1 MFTNPQLIMGLDMY
15 LYGTKNFSVFTPDT
29 AIKESKEKTFE
40 FTSLINN
47 HGLDNAPIDYDTPWS
62 NYDIKFPIMYWRKSN
77 QIHQWFVKNV
87 QAGTD
92 NCAEYSVGIDQL
104 RLLSKTIEP
113 ALASTAAASEYMPTA
128 DGFFFGSQEYDSYY
142 FDDLRSTKTKIDR
155 LIAYQTAALDANNK
169 RYANLAKYNG
179 NMSDSEFEKH
189 FPNLTKDVPFDD
201 FVYWSS
207 W

>member
-1 MFTNPQLIMGLDMY
+1 MGLDMY
-15 LYGTKNFSVFTPDT
+15 LFGTKNFSVFTRNSVKPPL
-29 AIKESKEKTFE
+29 EKTFE

-47 HGLDNAPIDYDTPWS
+47 HGLENAPIDYATPWS

-77 QIHQWFVKNV
+77 QIHQWFVQNV

-113 ALASTAAASEYMPTA
+113 ALVSTAAASELLPTTE
-128 DGFFFGSQEYDSYY
+128 GFFFGSQEYDSYY
-142 FDDLRSTKTKIDR
+142 FEDLKQTKEKIDS
-155 LIAYQTAALDANNK
+155 LIAYQTAAIDANNK

-179 NMSDSEFEKH
+179 SMSDSEFEKH

-201 FVYWSS
+201 FIYWSS

>member
-1 MFTNPQLIMGLDMY
+1 MGLDMY
-15 LYGTKNFSVFTPDT
+15 LFGTKNFSVFTRNSVKPPL
-29 AIKESKEKTFE
+29 EKTFE

-47 HGLDNAPIDYDTPWS
+47 HGLENAPIDYDTPWS

-77 QIHQWFVKNV
+77 QIHQWFVQNV

-113 ALASTAAASEYMPTA
+113 ALVSTAAASELLPTTE
-128 DGFFFGSQEYDSYY
+128 GFFFGSQEYDSYY
-142 FDDLRSTKTKIDR
+142 FEDLKQTKEKIDS
-155 LIAYQTAALDANNK
+155 LIAYQTAAIDANNK

-179 NMSDSEFEKH
+179 SMSDSEFEKH

-201 FVYWSS
+201 FIYWSS

>member
-1 MFTNPQLIMGLDMY
+1 MY
-15 LYGTKNFSVFTPDT
+15 LFGTKNFSVFTRNSVKPPL
-29 AIKESKEKTFE
+29 EKTFE

-47 HGLDNAPIDYDTPWS
+47 HGLENAPIDYDTPWS

-77 QIHQWFVKNV
+77 QIHQWFVQNV

-113 ALASTAAASEYMPTA
+113 ALVSTAAASELLPTTE
-128 DGFFFGSQEYDSYY
+128 GFFFGSQEYDSYY
-142 FDDLRSTKTKIDR
+142 FEDLKQTKEKIDS
-155 LIAYQTAALDANNK
+155 LIAYQTAAIDANNK

-179 NMSDSEFEKH
+179 SMSDSEFEKH

-201 FVYWSS
+201 FIYWSS

>member
-1 MFTNPQLIMGLDMY
+1 MGLDMY
-15 LYGTKNFSVFTPDT
+15 LFGTKNFSVFTRNSVKPPL
-29 AIKESKEKTFE
+29 EKTFE

-47 HGLDNAPIDYDTPWS
+47 HGLENAPIDYDTPWS

-77 QIHQWFVKNV
+77 QIHQRFVQNV

-113 ALASTAAASEYMPTA
+113 ALVSTAAASELLPTTE
-128 DGFFFGSQEYDSYY
+128 GFFFGSQEYDSYY
-142 FDDLRSTKTKIDR
+142 FEDLKQTKEKIDS
-155 LIAYQTAALDANNK
+155 LIAYQTAAIDANNK

-179 NMSDSEFEKH
+179 SMSDSEFEKH

-201 FVYWSS
+201 FIYWSS

>member
-1 MFTNPQLIMGLDMY
+1 MY
-15 LYGTKNFSVFTPDT
+15 FRGTKTFGIYPQGQYKPPF
-29 AIKESKEKTFE
+29 EKTFE
-40 FTSLINN
+40 FTSLLNN
-47 HGLDNAPIDYDTPWS
+47 HGMENAPIDYDTPWS

-77 QIHQWFVKNV
+77 QIHQWFVQNV

-113 ALASTAAASEYMPTA
+113 ALVSTAAASELLPTTE
-128 DGFFFGSQEYDSYY
+128 GFFFGSQEYDEFY
-142 FDDLRSTKTKIDR
+142 FEDLKQTKEKIDS
-155 LIAYQTAALDANNK
+155 LIAYQTAAIDANNK
-169 RYANLAKYNG
+169 SYANLAKYNG
-179 NMSDSEFEKH
+179 SMSDSEFEKH

-201 FVYWSS
+201 FIYWSS

>member
-1 MFTNPQLIMGLDMY
+1 MGLDMY
-15 LYGTKNFSVFTPDT
+15 LFGTKNFSVFTRNSVKPPL
-29 AIKESKEKTFE
+29 EKTFE

-47 HGLDNAPIDYDTPWS
+47 HGMENAPLDYDTPWS

-77 QIHQWFVKNV
+77 QIHQWFVQNV

-113 ALASTAAASEYMPTA
+113 ALVSTAAASELLPTTE
-128 DGFFFGSQEYDSYY
+128 GFFFGSQEYDSYY
-142 FDDLRSTKTKIDR
+142 FEDLKQTKEKIDS
-155 LIAYQTAALDANNK
+155 LIAYQTAAIDANNK

-179 NMSDSEFEKH
+179 SMSDSEFEKH

-201 FVYWSS
+201 FIYWSS

>member
-1 MFTNPQLIMGLDMY
+1 MGLDMY
-15 LYGTKNFSVFTPDT
+15 LFGNKNFSVFTRNSVKPPL
-29 AIKESKEKTFE
+29 EKTFE

-47 HGLDNAPIDYDTPWS
+47 HGLENAPIDYDTPWS

-77 QIHQWFVKNV
+77 QIHQWFVQNV

-113 ALASTAAASEYMPTA
+113 ALVSTAAASELLPTTE
-128 DGFFFGSQEYDSYY
+128 GIFFGSQEYDSYY
-142 FDDLRSTKTKIDR
+142 FEDLKQTKEKIDS
-155 LIAYQTAALDANNK
+155 LIAYQTAAIDANNK
-169 RYANLAKYNG
+169 RYAYLAKYNG
-179 NMSDSEFEKH
+179 SMSDSEYEKH
-189 FPNLTKDVPFDD
+189 FPNLTKNVPFDD
-201 FVYWSS
+201 FIYWSS

>member
-15 LYGTKNFSVFTPDT
+15 LYGTKNFSVFTSDT

-62 NYDIKFPIMYWRKSN
+62 NYDIKFTLMYWRKSN
-77 QIHQWFVKNV
+77 QIHQWFVNNV
-87 QAGTD
+87 QGGTD
-92 NCAEYSVGIDQL
+92 NCAEYSVDIDQL
-104 RLLSKTIEP
+104 KLLSKTIEP

-128 DGFFFGSQEYDSYY
+128 EGFFFGSQEYDSYY
-142 FDDLRSTKTKIDR
+142 FDDLRSTKTKIDQ
-155 LIAYQTAALDANNK
+155 LIAYQTAALDAANK

-179 NMSDSEFEKH
+179 NMSDSEFEKQ

>member
-15 LYGTKNFSVFTPDT
+15 LFGNKNFSVFTRNSVKPPL
-29 AIKESKEKTFE
+29 EKTFE

-47 HGLDNAPIDYDTPWS
+47 HGLENAPLDYNTPWS

-77 QIHQWFVKNV
+77 QIHQWFVQNV

-113 ALASTAAASEYMPTA
+113 ALVSTAAASELLPTTE
-128 DGFFFGSQEYDSYY
+128 GFFFGSQEYDSYY
-142 FDDLRSTKTKIDR
+142 FEDLKQTKEKIDS
-155 LIAYQTAALDANNK
+155 LIAYQTAAIDANNK

-179 NMSDSEFEKH
+179 SMSDSEFEKH

-201 FVYWSS
+201 FIYYSS

>member
-1 MFTNPQLIMGLDMY
+1 MGLDMY
-15 LYGTKNFSVFTPDT
+15 LFGTKNFSVFTRNSVKPPL
-29 AIKESKEKTFE
+29 EKTFE

-47 HGLDNAPIDYDTPWS
+47 HGLENAPIDYDTPWS

-77 QIHQWFVKNV
+77 QIHQWFVQNV

-113 ALASTAAASEYMPTA
+113 ALVSTAAASELLPTTE
-128 DGFFFGSQEYDSYY
+128 GFFFGSQEYDSYY
-142 FDDLRSTKTKIDR
+142 FEDLKQTKEKIDS
-155 LIAYQTAALDANNK
+155 LIAYQTAAIDANNK

-179 NMSDSEFEKH
+179 SMSDSEFEKH
-189 FPNLTKDVPFDD
+189 LPNLTKNVPFDD
-201 FVYWSS
+201 FIYWSS

>member
-1 MFTNPQLIMGLDMY
+1 MGLDMY
-15 LYGTKNFSVFTPDT
+15 LFGTKNFSVFTRNSVKPPL
-29 AIKESKEKTFE
+29 EKTFE

-47 HGLDNAPIDYDTPWS
+47 HGLENAPIDYDTPWS

-77 QIHQWFVKNV
+77 QIHQWFVQNV

-113 ALASTAAASEYMPTA
+113 ALVSTAAASELLPTTE
-128 DGFFFGSQEYDSYY
+128 GFFFGSQEYDSYY
-142 FDDLRSTKTKIDR
+142 FEDLKQTKEKIDS
-155 LIAYQTAALDANNK
+155 LIAYQTAAIDANNK

-179 NMSDSEFEKH
+179 SMSDSEFEKH
-189 FPNLTKDVPFDD
+189 FPNLTKNVPFDD
-201 FVYWSS
+201 FIYWSS

>member
-1 MFTNPQLIMGLDMY
+1 MGLDMY
-15 LYGTKNFSVFTPDT
+15 LFGTKNFSVFTRNSVKPPL
-29 AIKESKEKTFE
+29 EKTFE

-47 HGLDNAPIDYDTPWS
+47 HGLENAPIDYDTPWS

-77 QIHQWFVKNV
+77 QIHQWFVQNV

-92 NCAEYSVGIDQL
+92 NCAEYSVGIYQL

-113 ALASTAAASEYMPTA
+113 ALVSTAAASELLPTTE
-128 DGFFFGSQEYDSYY
+128 GFFFGSQEYDSYY
-142 FDDLRSTKTKIDR
+142 FEDLKQTKEKIDS
-155 LIAYQTAALDANNK
+155 LIAYQTAAIDANNK

-179 NMSDSEFEKH
+179 SMSDSEFEKH

-201 FVYWSS
+201 FIYWSS